1 MEDTV
6 KNFTHNLLRVLA
18 QAAQLATAEGK
29 NKIEPIHLFYGLTDQ
44 AEVFLAN
51 HSFKKQRRS
60 RIRPLPVPQVALS
73 VSAKKI
79 ILDAADIA
87 HGYNQSYI
95 GTEHL
100 LASLLEHQNHE
111 LQRMISKMN
120 INPKEM
126 RQSLAVRLKTS
137 AHIVDILESLFPPQE
152 IPTET
157 PPQSP
162 DQGQVKTTVR
172 PKKIS
177 ALEYFGCNLTD
188 QVHAQSL
195 DPVIGREHEMNRLIR
210 ILCRRTKNNP
220 VLVGAPG
227 VGKTAIVEGLA
238 KKISAGDVPSV
249 LRGKKIYSLSLT
261 SLTAGSAFRG
271 ELEMRFKQILEEVK
285 QDPSVIIFIDEIHN
299 LVGAGSSN
307 GSLDAGNILK
317 PALARGELRCI
328 GATTYAEYKKSIED
342 DPALERRFQM
352 IAVRPSSCEES
363 ESIILG
369 LRPHYEAY
377 HRVKISPEAVSAA
390 VRLSDRYITEKCLP
404 DKALDLI
411 DEAAAKMK
419 VESGYHAVEMRD
431 STHAWEEQL
440 ATYVQGRQP
449 LTSLDQQY
457 SSPLFESS
465 PLKEHKTP
473 YVGTLTESHIIH
485 IISEITGIPM
495 SRLAQGEQEKLCTL
509 ETILS
514 QKIIGQDHVKKIVA
528 NFIRRARSGLT
539 KKGRP
544 LASFAFLGQ
553 SGVGKTELA
562 KVLAQEIFGPD
573 AMIKLDMSEFSESF
587 TISRLIGAPSGY
599 IGYKEGGKLT
609 ESVRQRPYSLILF
622 DEIEKA
628 HPKILQLL
636 LQILEDGTLT
646 DAAGKKVDFSN
657 TIIILTSNIGSQKIL
672 QGGMIGFLETEQTS
686 SHIQEI
692 ILKELKELL
701 NPELLNRID
710 ASLVFHSLSQEHIY
724 AIVDLQLLELKEKIQ
739 EQHITLHITEKV
751 KQYLSTQSYQSSAGA
766 RNIRHAIEHYLENT
780 LADTILSSEK
790 KPYTITIDIKKN
802 QNKTEPHIICKPS
815 FR

>member
-1 MEDTV
+1 MEDTA

-51 HSFKKQRRS
+51 HSFKKPPRS
-60 RIRPLPVPQVALS
+60 RIKPAPNQHVALS
-73 VSAKKI
+73 VSAKRI

-87 HGYNQSYI
+87 HSYNQSYI

-111 LQRMISKMN
+111 LQRMISKMD

-126 RQSLAVRLKTS
+126 RQSLATRLKTS
-137 AHIVDILESLFPPQE
+137 AHIVDILESLFPPHE
-152 IPTET
+152 IPADT
-157 PPQSP
+157 PLNPQEH
-162 DQGQVKTTVR
+162 GNVKTAVR
-172 PKKIS
+172 QKKIS
-177 ALEYFGCNLTD
+177 ALEYFGRNLTD
-188 QVHAQSL
+188 QAHAQNI
-195 DPVIGREHEMNRLIR
+195 DPVIGRENEMNRLIR

-285 QDPSVIIFIDEIHN
+285 QDPSVIVFIDEIHN
-299 LVGAGSSN
+299 LVGAGASN

-328 GATTYAEYKKSIED
+328 GATTYAEYKKNIED
-342 DPALERRFQM
+342 DPALERRFHM
-352 IAVRPSSCEES
+352 IGVRPSSCEES
-363 ESIILG
+363 KAIILG
-369 LRPHYEAY
+369 IRPYYETY
-377 HRVKISPEAVSAA
+377 HRVKITPEAISAA
-390 VRLSDRYITEKCLP
+390 VHLSDRYMTEKCLP
-404 DKALDLI
+404 DKAIDLI

-419 VESGYHAVEMRD
+419 VESGYQETVQKERA
-431 STHAWEEQL
+431 HAWEQQL
-440 ATYVQGRQP
+440 AEYAQSRRIS
-449 LTSLDQQY
+449 SLGNAH
-457 SSPLFESS
+457 SSPLFHSS
-465 PLKEHKTP
+465 AYKEHKAP
-473 YVGTLTESHIIH
+473 YIGTLTESHIIH
-485 IISEITGIPM
+485 IISEITGIPTT
-495 SRLAQGEQEKLCTL
+495 RLAQGEQEKLRVL
-509 ETILS
+509 ETTLS

-562 KVLAQEIFGPD
+562 KVLAQEIFGHD
-573 AMIKLDMSEFSESF
+573 GMIKLDMSEFSESF

-657 TIIILTSNIGSQKIL
+657 TIIILTSNSGSQKIL
-672 QGGMIGFLETEQTS
+672 QGSTLGFSETEYAS
-686 SHIQEI
+686 SHMQEI
-692 ILKELKELL
+692 VLKELKEFLS
-701 NPELLNRID
+701 PELLNRID
-710 ASLVFHSLSQEHIY
+710 ASIVFRPISRADIRSIME
-724 AIVDLQLLELKEKIQ
+724 LQISELKEKIQ
-739 EQHITLHITEKV
+739 EQHIALNITEKAM
-751 KQYLSTQSYQSSAGA
+751 QYLSVLSEHPTAGA
-766 RNIRHAIEHYLENT
+766 RNVRHTLEQYVENI

-790 KPYTITIDIKKN
+790 KPYTITVDIKKDK
-802 QNKTEPHIICKPS
+802 NKTESHIICTPL